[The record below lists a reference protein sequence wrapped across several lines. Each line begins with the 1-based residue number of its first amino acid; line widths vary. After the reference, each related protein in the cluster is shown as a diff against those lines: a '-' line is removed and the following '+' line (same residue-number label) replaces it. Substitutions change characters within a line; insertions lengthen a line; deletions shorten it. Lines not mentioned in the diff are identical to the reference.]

1 MVKAT
6 YWISSATK
14 FVDKDSP
21 LINFPDISTPVSVS
35 AFISFKIISAAA
47 LKKIIKAIV
56 FWFNKVGEVYYN
68 SNFILFLKPW
78 F

>member
-21 LINFPDISTPVSVS
+21 LINFPDISTPASVS

-47 LKKIIKAIV
+47 L
-56 FWFNKVGEVYYN
+56 NKN
-68 SNFILFLKPW
+68 N
-78 F
+78 